1 MKRIDSDR
9 LSDVLELCRA
19 EIGDLEIEPPLDLPV
34 GVFGKAD
41 ATRFA
46 NALQPRGD
54 IDAVAHGV

>member
-1 MKRIDSDR
+1 MDR
-9 LSDVLELCRA
+9 LGDVLQLGCA

>member
-1 MKRIDSDR
+1 MHR

-54 IDAVAHGV
+54 IDAIAHGV